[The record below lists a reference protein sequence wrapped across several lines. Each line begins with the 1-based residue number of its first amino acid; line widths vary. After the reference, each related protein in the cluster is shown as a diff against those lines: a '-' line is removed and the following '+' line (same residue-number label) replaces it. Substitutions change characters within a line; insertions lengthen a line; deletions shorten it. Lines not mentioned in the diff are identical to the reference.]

1 MGTLK
6 NKSWVKIALA
16 DAMEDYRAKPTSFNL
31 SRLTR
36 LALLHGGYPI
46 PDSTKEQN
54 DKHYGRT
61 TQL

>member
-6 NKSWVKIALA
+6 DKSWVKIALA

-54 DKHYGRT
+54 DKH
-61 TQL
+61 